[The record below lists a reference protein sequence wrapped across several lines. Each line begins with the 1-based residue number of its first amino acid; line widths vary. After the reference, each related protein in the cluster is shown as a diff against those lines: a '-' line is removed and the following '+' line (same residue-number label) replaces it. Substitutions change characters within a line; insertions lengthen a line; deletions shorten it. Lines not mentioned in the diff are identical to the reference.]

1 LYQVRTNDQ
10 SLADPHTGPMTTV
23 GVVHPGEMG
32 VALAA
37 SLTAAGNRVIWASAG
52 RSAATAARAG
62 EHGLK
67 DVGELEA
74 VASESDV
81 ILSICPPH
89 AAVGVA
95 RALTGFGGL
104 YVDANAIAPG
114 TAQEVAAV
122 VGASGGTYVDG
133 GVIGP
138 PPWTAGTTRL
148 YLSGRGADQAA
159 KLFDGSVVDA
169 RVISPTA
176 ATAASAL
183 KMTYAAWTKGSDALL
198 LAIEATAERLDV
210 ADALHREWSESQPQL
225 AARSQR
231 AAEAAAEK
239 GWRWTGEME
248 QIAATFDAVGV
259 PPGFHLAAAE
269 VFRDAG

>member
-1 LYQVRTNDQ
+1 MATI
-10 SLADPHTGPMTTV
+10 

-37 SLTAAGNRVIWASAG
+37 ALVAAGHRVIWASAG
-52 RSAATAARAG
+52 RSAATTARAV
-62 EHGLK
+62 EHGLE

-74 VASESDV
+74 IRGASDA

-95 RALTGFGGL
+95 RALAGFEGL

-122 VGASGGTYVDG
+122 VGAGGGTYIDG

-148 YLSGRGADQAA
+148 FLSGRGVGQAA
-159 KLFDGSVVDA
+159 ELFDGTVVDA
-169 RVISPTA
+169 RVISPSP
-176 ATAASAL
+176 TAASAL
-183 KMTYAAWTKGSDALL
+183 KMTYAAWTKGTDALL
-198 LAIEATAERLDV
+198 LAIEAAAKRLDV
-210 ADALHREWSESQPQL
+210 ADALHAEWSESQPQL
-225 AARSQR
+225 AARSRR
-231 AAEAAAEK
+231 AAETAAAK
-239 GWRWTGEME
+239 AWRWTGEME

-269 VFRDAG
+269 VFRDVG